1 MDYKGFDFSTYFQGV
16 GSRDYWG
23 YGNVAIP
30 SGMSALDAIFTHQTD
45 YWTPQNT
52 DAFYPR
58 PTDHSW
64 VSDGQNFKKQTRY
77 LSDMSYLR
85 CKNITVGYSLPKS
98 LLQKIDFQKLRVY
111 FSAENMFTFDNM
123 HLPVD
128 PETTSWKG
136 AWAFGRSYPYMK
148 TISFGVQA
156 VF

>member
-1 MDYKGFDFSTYFQGV
+1 
-16 GSRDYWG
+16 
-23 YGNVAIP
+23 
-30 SGMSALDAIFTHQTD
+30 
-45 YWTPQNT
+45 
-52 DAFYPR
+52 
-58 PTDHSW
+58 
-64 VSDGQNFKKQTRY
+64 
-77 LSDMSYLR
+77 MSYLR

-98 LLQKIDFQKLRVY
+98 ILQKIDFQKLRVY